1 MGTATM
7 SDAIAT
13 TTTTAPSRKTA
24 IKRPVLHPVYREMIA
39 AAVASLAERGGSSR
53 QAIVKYIM
61 SNYRV
66 GTEATK
72 VNNQVTKSLKAAL
85 EAGVLKHAKVTGTG
99 ATGSF
104 RLGDQKKLAVAKPKK
119 VMKPKIAV
127 KKPVAAKKPKA
138 ATTTTAAAKTPKD
151 AAAKKKP
158 NAAAAKKP
166 KSPKQAAAS
175 AKKLESTKVKPKNA
189 KSPLKKAA
197 KPKKA
202 NTAKQPAK
210 K

>member
-138 ATTTTAAAKTPKD
+138 ATTTAAAKTPKD
-151 AAAKKKP
+151 AAAKKKSI
-158 NAAAAKKP
+158 AAAAKKP
-166 KSPKQAAAS
+166 KSPKKAAAS

-189 KSPLKKAA
+189 KSPLKKVA

-202 NTAKQPAK
+202 NTAKQSAK